1 MQCRVRHQVRGL
13 CLVHGGQSKKNV
25 SEFMEDQCVLNFLN
39 LMKAVNPPV
48 QVSIQV
54 KSEMGDG

>member
-1 MQCRVRHQVRGL
+1 M
-13 CLVHGGQSKKNV
+13 HGGQSKKNV